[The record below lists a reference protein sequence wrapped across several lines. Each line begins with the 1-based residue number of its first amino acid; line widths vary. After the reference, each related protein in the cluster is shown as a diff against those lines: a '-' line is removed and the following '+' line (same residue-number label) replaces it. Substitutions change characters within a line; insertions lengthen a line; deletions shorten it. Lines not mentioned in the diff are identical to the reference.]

1 VNVLFATMGS
11 HEVSDDRQRPQE
23 LGAFLGAR
31 RASIDP
37 REVGLD
43 VRGQPRRVS
52 GLRREEVAQLA
63 GISTDYYTRLEQGR
77 LAGASDSVLHALGTA
92 LQLDPD
98 ERTHLLRLAGKTSH
112 PLRHPRAESVRPQT
126 QLLIDNLRDSPAV
139 VLGCHLDVLAWNS
152 LATAVFRDFTAVPR
166 RERNFLRML
175 FLDPLVRGRYVDW
188 APMARTCVGYFR
200 AAVADGTGE
209 PRLLEL
215 IGDLS
220 LRDRDFRTWWAAQT
234 VNYQSFGT
242 KTLKDPTV
250 GPYPLDWQVLR
261 LAGDESQIVLI
272 MTAPI
277 GSNSRDVLRELASRT
292 APAMPLRT
300 TVTTG

>member
-1 VNVLFATMGS
+1 MGS
-11 HEVSDDRQRPQE
+11 LEMKAEHPQE

-43 VRGQPRRVS
+43 VGGQPRRVS

-77 LAGASDSVLHALGTA
+77 LARASISVLHALGTA
-92 LQLDPD
+92 LQLDHD
-98 ERTHLLRLAGKTSH
+98 ERTYLLRLAGKTSQ
-112 PLRHPRAESVRPQT
+112 PPRHPRAETVRPQT
-126 QLLIDNLRDSPAV
+126 QLLIDNLRDSPAL
-139 VLGCHLDVLAWNS
+139 VLGGHLDVLAWNA
-152 LATAVFRDFTAVPR
+152 LATAVFRDFAVVPR

-175 FLDPLVRGRYVDW
+175 FLDPQVRGRYVDW

-200 AAVADGTGE
+200 AAVAEGTEE

-242 KTLKDPTV
+242 KTLDDPAL
-250 GPYPLDWQVLR
+250 GQFPLDWQVLR
-261 LAGDESQIVLI
+261 PAGDDRQIVLV
-272 MTAPI
+272 MTAPV
-277 GSNSRDVLRELASRT
+277 GSRSREVLRVLASRP
-292 APAMPLRT
+292 APALPGRT
-300 TVTTG
+300 PAAG